1 MRLRKKKPAIHTLFL
16 DVGGV
21 LLTNG
26 WDRSIRKKA
35 VEAFGLE
42 AGEVDDRHHLIYD
55 TYEEGKLSFD
65 HYLDQVIFFKKRRF
79 SRKKFVDFVLAQSQ
93 PHPEMIDLVR
103 KLKAEHGLRVAVVS
117 NEGRVI
123 TEHRVRTFRLKE
135 FVDFF
140 IFSCFVHF
148 RKPDPDI
155 FQLALDVAQSEPG
168 ETLYI
173 DDRAMLVEAARSLG
187 LHGIHHT
194 GTESTRKELAR
205 FGFSG

>member
-1 MRLRKKKPAIHTLFL
+1 MKRAKRQSKIHTLFL

-35 VEAFGLE
+35 VEAFQLE
-42 AGEVDDRHHLIYD
+42 ADEVDERHHLTYD
-55 TYEEGKLSFD
+55 TYEEGKLTFD
-65 HYLDQVIFFKKRRF
+65 DYLDRVVFFKKRRF
-79 SRKKFVDFVLAQSQ
+79 SRKKFIDFVLAQSQ
-93 PHPEMIDLVR
+93 PHPDMIALVKR
-103 KLKAEHGLRVAVVS
+103 LKQKHQLRVAVVS

-123 TEHRVRTFRLKE
+123 TEHRVQTFKMRE

-155 FQLALDVAQSEPG
+155 FQLALDVAQSRPE

-173 DDRAMLVEAARSLG
+173 DDRDMLVEVATRMG
-187 LHGIHHT
+187 LHGIHHRDIN
-194 GTESTRKELAR
+194 STKAELVK
-205 FGFSG
+205 FGLAP